1 MLVFTCVAT
10 PVRIAFESVEPS
22 TTALVTDIVIDSLFF
37 IDMIIIFNKAYFD
50 QKAFKLVS
58 DRAQIAK
65 GYLQGWFWIDLF
77 AIIPM

>member
-1 MLVFTCVAT
+1 M
-10 PVRIAFESVEPS
+10 
-22 TTALVTDIVIDSLFF
+22 FF

-50 QKAFKLVS
+50 EKAFKLVS